1 MLSLTVNNILHQ
13 LDVAPDTPLLWALRD
28 ALGLVGTKF
37 GCGAALCGACT
48 VHLDGVPT
56 RSCQLPT
63 GDAVGHAV
71 TTIEGVR
78 AVAAIAPVAK
88 AVIDAWIVAG
98 VPQCG
103 YCQPGFV
110 MATIGV
116 MAADRSQARDAIL
129 SQLTNIC
136 RCGSYDAVRS
146 AVGLA
151 VDALKRAP

>member
-1 MLSLTVNNILHQ
+1 MLSLTVNAVVQ
-13 LDVAPDTPLLWALRD
+13 ALDVAPETPLLWVLRD
-28 ALGLVGTKF
+28 TLGLVGTKF

-48 VHLDGVPT
+48 VHIDGVPT
-56 RSCQLPT
+56 RSCQFPA
-63 GDAVGHAV
+63 GEAVGHAV

-78 AVAAIAPVAK
+78 AVAATAAVAK
-88 AVIDAWIVAG
+88 AVVDAWILAG

-116 MAADRSQARDAIL
+116 MAVDRTQGRDAIL
-129 SQLTNIC
+129 AQLTNIC
-136 RCGSYDAVRS
+136 RCGSYDAVRD

-151 VDALKRAP
+151 VDTVKRAP